1 MIKENPLWGAPTL
14 HGELIKLGIVISERT
29 VSNMIKRYRVG
40 KPPSQTWRTFLKN
53 HMNNTYAIDFFT
65 VPTANFKILYV
76 FVILWHEQRKVVHF
90 NVTLNPT
97 AQWTAQQIKNILS
110 EYFKYYHHDRTHL
123 GLSKDTPFERPVQ
136 FEPKNGILI
145 PLLRV
150 GGLHHRYIWKEAA

>member
-29 VSNMIKRYRVG
+29 VSNMVKRYRVG
-40 KPPSQTWRTFLKN
+40 NPPSQTWRTFLKN
-53 HMNNTYAIDFFT
+53 
-65 VPTANFKILYV
+65 
-76 FVILWHEQRKVVHF
+76 
-90 NVTLNPT
+90 
-97 AQWTAQQIKNILS
+97 
-110 EYFKYYHHDRTHL
+110 
-123 GLSKDTPFERPVQ
+123 TPFERPVQ